1 MCSGNFG
8 NFFVIPDC
16 NNFTKINKD
25 NLIAK
30 NCIIFARQDKQSLLV
45 VFLRHLRYDDTV
57 SLVTEVCTGDE
68 DCFLDYVYK
77 VS

>member
-1 MCSGNFG
+1 MCSGNFV

-45 VFLRHLRYDDTV
+45 VFLRHLRYDDV
-57 SLVTEVCTGDE
+57 SLVTEVWTGDE

>member
-1 MCSGNFG
+1 M

-45 VFLRHLRYDDTV
+45 VFLRHPRYDDV
-57 SLVTEVCTGDE
+57 SLVTEVWTGDE

>member
-45 VFLRHLRYDDTV
+45 VFLRHLRYDDV